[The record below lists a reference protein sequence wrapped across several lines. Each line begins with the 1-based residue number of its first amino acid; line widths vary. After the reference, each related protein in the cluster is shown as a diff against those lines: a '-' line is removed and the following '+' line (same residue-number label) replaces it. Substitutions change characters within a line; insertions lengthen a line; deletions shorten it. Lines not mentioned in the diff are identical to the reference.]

1 MGPDPDPPYPFG
13 ADPDPDP
20 TIQFGADPCGS
31 GSTTLAQR
39 QHGPQLSHLCTVD
52 CETERD
58 ISFDCDERSL
68 SAT

>member
-1 MGPDPDPPYPFG
+1 MRIWIQHITFD
-13 ADPDPDP
+13 ADPDP
-20 TIQFGADPCGS
+20 TIQFDADPCGS

-39 QHGPQLSHLCTVD
+39 QHGPQLSQYLD